1 MHKESLG
8 EFFKKN
14 WRQVVIGFAT
24 LVIIII
30 TVFRIGGDDFIYAF
44 NSNTSSLQA
53 LGILII
59 TIILWVKMGAKS
71 QNRLLWFGLM
81 LGWILWTI
89 AEWWWGIASLL
100 MEEAPFP
107 SGADFFWIIGYIPMF
122 IALDARSRSIPEE
135 TTSKQKLIIWL
146 CSIIAIGLS
155 AIFILEPAIAGY
167 ETGTF
172 VETALTLFYPVG
184 DLILFVLVMRIAF
197 KYQQGMNGKAWAWIS
212 AGYVLLTV
220 ADLIFSY
227 ASANNMYYPGGDVNF
242 ISLIGS
248 DLLYSVSYMII
259 LFGLV
264 IMRVLSKNQVVVV
277 EPGVDILPVPNAH
290 VLIFTDRNDLISDIS
305 KNYSQIF
312 GTENVIGLPVSRV
325 LGIPSEVI
333 TNLISQVRSRRVFGE
348 EAVTVVTQTGEKPA
362 QFSGET
368 LLTPDGGYAGSILLV
383 RLLMDELS
391 LDANL
396 TDYQRSIIRSVMKKT
411 GQKEDIEV
419 KNLLTGYYSTLLK
432 EYIDCVES
440 EGGNL
445 LGHSVLGK
453 LEAATGIS
461 ESMIKI
467 DAEGILDTGNLSL
480 DEARKIIA
488 EIMKKARETTV
499 EITDEA
505 VVKKVEISV
514 WSKMA
519 PNIKQNLEQYGVK
532 PPVSG

>member
-1 MHKESLG
+1 MNTESLG
-8 EFFKKN
+8 VFLKKN
-14 WRQVVIGFAT
+14 WRQVVIGLAT
-24 LVIIII
+24 LVIILI
-30 TVFRIGGDDFIYAF
+30 TVFRIGGDDFVYAF
-44 NSNTSSLQA
+44 NSNISSFQA

-107 SGADFFWIIGYIPMF
+107 SVADFFWIIGYIPMF

-135 TTSKQKLIIWL
+135 TSAKQKLIIWL
-146 CSIIAIGLS
+146 CSIIAIGL
-155 AIFILEPAIAGY
+155 AGIFILEPAIAGY
-167 ETGTF
+167 EPGTF
-172 VETALTLFYPVG
+172 VESALTLFYPIG
-184 DLILFVLVMRIAF
+184 DLVLFVLVMRIAF
-197 KYQQGMNGKAWAWIS
+197 KYQQGQNGLAWGWIS

-220 ADLIFSY
+220 ADLVFCY
-227 ASANNMYYPGGDVNF
+227 ASANNIYYPGGEVNF

-259 LFGLV
+259 LFGLA
-264 IMRVLSKNQVVVV
+264 IMRVLSKSQKIVV
-277 EPGVDILPVPNAH
+277 EPGVEILPVPNTH
-290 VLIFTDRNDLISDIS
+290 VLIFTDRNDLITDIS
-305 KNYSQIF
+305 RNYSQIF
-312 GTENVIGLPVSRV
+312 GTENVLGQPVSKA
-325 LGIPSEVI
+325 LGIPSDI
-333 TNLISQVRSRRVFGE
+333 ISNLISQVRSRRVLEE
-348 EAVTVVTQTGEKPA
+348 EAVTVTTQAGEKPA

-383 RLLMDELS
+383 RLLMHDIS

-411 GQKEDIEV
+411 GQKEDIEI
-419 KNLLTGYYSTLLK
+419 KNLLTGYFSTLLK

-440 EGGNL
+440 EGGNM

-453 LEAATGIS
+453 LESAMGIS
-461 ESMIKI
+461 ETKIKI
-467 DAEGILDTGNLSL
+467 DADGIMDTSDLSL
-480 DEARKIIA
+480 DEARKVIT

-505 VVKKVEISV
+505 VVKKVETTV